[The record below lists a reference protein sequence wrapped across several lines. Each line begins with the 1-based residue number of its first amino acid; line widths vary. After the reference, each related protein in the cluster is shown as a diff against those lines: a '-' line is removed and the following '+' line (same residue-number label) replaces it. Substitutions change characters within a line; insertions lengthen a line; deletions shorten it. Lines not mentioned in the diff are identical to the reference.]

1 MTKSFSQFAPAYK
14 DRIDSRLQTIVNQ
27 PNNRKMIP
35 APLAGA
41 IDYGISNGGKRIR
54 PLLVYM
60 IVRALNTDLAHADAT
75 ACAVELIH
83 CYSLIHDDLPA
94 MDDDN
99 LRRGKPTLHI
109 QFDEATAILAA
120 DAMQTMA
127 YEVLASDDLLTA
139 EARISLISS
148 LASASGP
155 RGMIAGQ
162 IIDMDAET
170 RQLSATELEN
180 MHRRKT
186 GDLFAFCTEAG
197 AIIGAASAEI
207 TLALK
212 QYGYALGLAFQV
224 KDDIL
229 DVIGNAEVMG
239 KPQGSD
245 IEQDKTT
252 FVSSYG
258 LNAAIAQL
266 EELRQL
272 AISSLAPLGEGAAEL
287 IALAEFVVSRD
298 H

>member
-1 MTKSFSQFAPAYK
+1 
-14 DRIDSRLQTIVNQ
+14 
-27 PNNRKMIP
+27 
-35 APLAGA
+35 
-41 IDYGISNGGKRIR
+41 
-54 PLLVYM
+54 
-60 IVRALNTDLAHADAT
+60 
-75 ACAVELIH
+75 
-83 CYSLIHDDLPA
+83 

-127 YEVLASDDLLTA
+127 YEVIASDDLLTA
-139 EARISLISS
+139 EAKISIISS

-266 EELRQL
+266 EELKEL
-272 AISSLAPLGEGAAEL
+272 AISSLAPLGEGSAEL